1 MRVGVGVGAVVLGG
15 CDAVAEAKA
24 RVLGETEVEV
34 VEVVEPAAAEA
45 PAPTVIATAPIAPE
59 PLLLSREGVA
69 GVVGDAVERSKA
81 GAAGER
87 SSSELAPRPVEDLGR
102 PRFEPE
108 GSRGFVPYDG
118 GSGALASAPPSSE
131 RPRPKVVRSR
141 PKAVRPIEAEPCD
154 PAVIATPEREWTCG
168 PCGRG

>member
-24 RVLGETEVEV
+24 RVLGETQPEVL
-34 VEVVEPAAAEA
+34 EPAAAEA
-45 PAPTVIATAPIAPE
+45 PAPAAIATAPIPPE
-59 PLLLSREGVA
+59 PLLLSRDGVS
-69 GVVGDAVERSKA
+69 GVVEDAVARSKA
-81 GAAGER
+81 GAA
-87 SSSELAPRPVEDLGR
+87 SSTPRPIEELAP

-108 GSRGFVPYDG
+108 GSRGFVPYEG
-118 GSGALASAPPSSE
+118 GGGALASAPPSSE

-141 PKAVRPIEAEPCD
+141 PKAVRPVETEPCD
-154 PAVIATPEREWTCG
+154 PAVIATPTREWSCG